1 MYITTAGLRRFWLKN
16 NHPSHPIFSWPNTG
30 PNTGVKRNLRKSH
43 QFPHPAAAFGRF
55 ELALQKRHDC
65 SENMSGGAQPTA
77 RRAGGGGHLVRNGAQ
92 LVLTGT
98 FIRPPRTSLNPPL
111 HGGGCWKKNHTNE
124 LRPLEKSRRSERF
137 LNARRNHVRKRRIPL
152 CCCVRKINK

>member
-1 MYITTAGLRRFWLKN
+1 MGIGAKCLIISYIIQPKSLRHSTDPTSRFWLQN
-16 NHPSHPIFSWPNTG
+16 NHPSRPIFSWPNPG

-43 QFPHPAAAFGRF
+43 QFPHPAAAFGRS
-55 ELALQKRHDC
+55 ELALQERHDC

-77 RRAGGGGHLVRNGAQ
+77 RRAGGGGYLVRNGAQ

-111 HGGGCWKKNHTNE
+111 Y
-124 LRPLEKSRRSERF
+124 SEWGSTFFSVAVVPNNIQKTASFNIHR
-137 LNARRNHVRKRRIPL
+137 
-152 CCCVRKINK
+152 

>member
-1 MYITTAGLRRFWLKN
+1 MIYAICIYTIYDIPAARVVYVLCSAPTSRFWLQN
-16 NHPSHPIFSWPNTG
+16 NHPSHPIFSWPNPG

-43 QFPHPAAAFGRF
+43 QFPHPAAAFGRS
-55 ELALQKRHDC
+55 ELALQERHDC

-77 RRAGGGGHLVRNGAQ
+77 RRAGGGGYLVRNGAQ

-124 LRPLEKSRRSERF
+124 LRPLE
-137 LNARRNHVRKRRIPL
+137 
-152 CCCVRKINK
+152 